1 MTGLCG
7 LGVLCTGKGRGC
19 LSALEPRG
27 AEGYTGWGQKQAETK
42 TWKAWIWDFIS
53 SPLRSH
59 WSADFGHI
67 SRAFVG
73 ISEASPCGVECGCSQ
88 KQRDLR
94 ATDCLSR
101 EGWTAVAEVKEVTG
115 EKRLVI

>member
-1 MTGLCG
+1 MVRSKQKLRH
-7 LGVLCTGKGRGC
+7 GR
-19 LSALEPRG
+19 P
-27 AEGYTGWGQKQAETK
+27 
-42 TWKAWIWDFIS
+42 WIWDFIS

-59 WSADFGHI
+59 WSAGFGHI

-101 EGWTAVAEVKEVTG
+101 EGWTAVAEAKKVTG

>member
-1 MTGLCG
+1 MECAWCAPGREGAGCQHSS
-7 LGVLCTGKGRGC
+7 LGGPKVVPSGVRSKQKLRHGR
-19 LSALEPRG
+19 P
-27 AEGYTGWGQKQAETK
+27 
-42 TWKAWIWDFIS
+42 WIWDFIS

-59 WSADFGHI
+59 WSAGFGHI

-73 ISEASPCGVECGCSQ
+73 ISAASPCGVECGCSQ

-94 ATDCLSR
+94 ATGCLSR
-101 EGWTAVAEVKEVTG
+101 EGWTAVAEVKKVTG